1 MDRDLAIGADLHG
14 LGHNT
19 KASQMGGLQPLSRK
33 KDSGIDE
40 IICFFTKEQIL
51 DNHTRGF
58 NVPVCGF
65 CSFATGLRS

>member
-40 IICFFTKEQIL
+40 IICFFTKDTI
-51 DNHTRGF
+51 TRTVLF
-58 NVPVCGF
+58 ISIISIF
-65 CSFATGLRS
+65 IT